1 VRRAWN
7 MPDDRKLVLQ
17 AIPEKGQVSE
27 RVICKNTGLDLTR
40 VVQAVHALV
49 EEGLVERKEDIK
61 DRRHR
66 LISRAKA
73 GA

>member
-1 VRRAWN
+1 

-27 RVICKNTGLDLTR
+27 RLICKNTGLALTR
-40 VVQAVHALV
+40 VVQAVHALMD
-49 EEGLVERKEDIK
+49 EGLIERKEDPT

-66 LISRAKA
+66 LISRIKG

>member
-1 VRRAWN
+1 

-17 AIPEKGQVSE
+17 ALPEKGQVSE
-27 RVICKNTGLDLTR
+27 RVICKKTGLALTR

-49 EEGLVERKEDIK
+49 EEGLIERKEDTK

-66 LISRAKA
+66 LISRTKA

>member
-1 VRRAWN
+1 

-27 RVICKNTGLDLTR
+27 RVICKNTGLALTR
-40 VVQAVHALV
+40 VVQAVHALMG
-49 EEGLVERKEDIK
+49 EGLIERTEDPT